1 MKLFNLLTPVILS
14 LVVSQ
19 VANAE
24 ELHAGGLFVE
34 PAVTYETG
42 KVDVSYSSPL
52 SDSSEDLKGFGLG
65 LRIGGH
71 VYESVFLAV
80 DGRYSRPTY
89 DSSALGDSATA
100 NAYNAGLTLGVQTPV
115 AGLRVWGTY
124 ILTGSLD
131 PEKINSVDVKFNDL
145 KGYRIGAG
153 LYIASFSVNLEYQDA
168 KYDSTTVQELG
179 PLSGNFDSITGRDKS
194 YILSVSFPVSL

>member
-1 MKLFNLLTPVILS
+1 M
-14 LVVSQ
+14 
-19 VANAE
+19 
-24 ELHAGGLFVE
+24 
-34 PAVTYETG
+34 
-42 KVDVSYSSPL
+42 
-52 SDSSEDLKGFGLG
+52 G